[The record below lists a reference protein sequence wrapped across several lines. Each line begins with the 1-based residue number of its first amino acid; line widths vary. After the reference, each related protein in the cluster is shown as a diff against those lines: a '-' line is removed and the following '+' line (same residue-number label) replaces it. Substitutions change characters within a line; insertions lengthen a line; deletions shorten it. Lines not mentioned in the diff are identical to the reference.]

1 MALTKTVRIPVAN
14 KAEGTRLRFRLYE
27 LRSCLKEEKHP
38 DYASAS
44 RVSLS
49 IIREDDDKW
58 YVIGE
63 TADSSLDDVLDRA
76 GVPNPMD
83 SAPPLEDMTELYTL
97 TEDDRKPI
105 KPISQE

>member
-1 MALTKTVRIPVAN
+1 MPRKRRAPLASFSPRLLEVWRMALTKTVRIPVAN

-49 IIREDDDKW
+49 IIR
-58 YVIGE
+58 Y
-63 TADSSLDDVLDRA
+63 RR
-76 GVPNPMD
+76 N
-83 SAPPLEDMTELYTL
+83 
-97 TEDDRKPI
+97 RR
-105 KPISQE
+105 